1 MVIAAIFVSGMI
13 TYQIGVF
20 AIFGGFLIGV
30 LLHDGHDFVD
40 AWRDKVGQ
48 FVTVFFLPIF
58 FTYTGLRTN
67 VQALDSAALWAWCI
81 LLVALATIGKYGAC
95 YLGARWAG
103 LNHDEGRIIGIMMN
117 TRALMELIVINIGF
131 DLGVIPQSVFT
142 MLVLMAILSTLITS
156 PALRLWLPKVGLPNV
171 VRA

>member
-30 LLHDGHDFVD
+30 LLHDEHDFVD

-67 VQALDSAALWAWCI
+67 VQALDSAAL
-81 LLVALATIGKYGAC
+81 
-95 YLGARWAG
+95 
-103 LNHDEGRIIGIMMN
+103 
-117 TRALMELIVINIGF
+117 
-131 DLGVIPQSVFT
+131 
-142 MLVLMAILSTLITS
+142 
-156 PALRLWLPKVGLPNV
+156 
-171 VRA
+171 

>member
-1 MVIAAIFVSGMI
+1 
-13 TYQIGVF
+13 
-20 AIFGGFLIGV
+20 
-30 LLHDGHDFVD
+30 
-40 AWRDKVGQ
+40 
-48 FVTVFFLPIF
+48 
-58 FTYTGLRTN
+58 
-67 VQALDSAALWAWCI
+67 
-81 LLVALATIGKYGAC
+81 
-95 YLGARWAG
+95 
-103 LNHDEGRIIGIMMN
+103 MMN